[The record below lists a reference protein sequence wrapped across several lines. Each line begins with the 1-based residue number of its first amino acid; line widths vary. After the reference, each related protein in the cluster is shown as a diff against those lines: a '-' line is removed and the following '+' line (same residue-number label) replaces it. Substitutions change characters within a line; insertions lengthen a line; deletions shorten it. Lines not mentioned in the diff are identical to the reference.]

1 MNTLARLREMTTVVA
16 DTGDIESIRQHNPVD
31 ATTNPSLLYKAAQQA
46 GYQHLVRDAVEFGM
60 STGGT
65 EQQRLDITLDRM
77 AVNFGAEIL
86 QIIPGRVSTEVDARL
101 SFDTDGTVRRAEQL
115 IEMYESAGVAADR
128 VLIKVA
134 STWEGIRAA
143 ERLERSGIHC
153 NLTLLFSFAQA
164 VACADAGVTLISPF
178 VGRILD
184 WYKKHEGVDGY
195 LPSED
200 PGVRSVTRIYHYY
213 KKHDY
218 PTVVMGASFRNSGE
232 ITGLAGCDLLTIS
245 PELMAELEQSESDLP
260 RKLSPDAAAEL
271 GEARIRLDEAGFRWL
286 HNEDAMA
293 TEKLGEGI
301 RGFTRDTEK
310 LERLVRE
317 MRDLPRVAT
326 A

>member
-1 MNTLARLREMTTVVA
+1 
-16 DTGDIESIRQHNPVD
+16 
-31 ATTNPSLLYKAAQQA
+31 
-46 GYQHLVRDAVEFGM
+46 
-60 STGGT
+60 
-65 EQQRLDITLDRM
+65 
-77 AVNFGAEIL
+77 
-86 QIIPGRVSTEVDARL
+86 
-101 SFDTDGTVRRAEQL
+101 
-115 IEMYESAGVAADR
+115 
-128 VLIKVA
+128 
-134 STWEGIRAA
+134 
-143 ERLERSGIHC
+143 
-153 NLTLLFSFAQA
+153 
-164 VACADAGVTLISPF
+164 
-178 VGRILD
+178 
-184 WYKKHEGVDGY
+184 
-195 LPSED
+195 
-200 PGVRSVTRIYHYY
+200 
-213 KKHDY
+213 
-218 PTVVMGASFRNSGE
+218 MGASFRNSGE